1 MMSRE
6 MKKNNT
12 KDNSA
17 ALELLVLQDAVSELR
32 AAESNYNN
40 SYNSYQEDVYFFEM
54 QAAKARI
61 TLITNEKKMNLNRN
75 V

>member
-1 MMSRE
+1 

-12 KDNSA
+12 KDNSKTY
-17 ALELLVLQDAVSELR
+17 ELRELQDAVSELR

-40 SYNSYQEDVYFFEM
+40 SYNSYQEDVYFYEI

-61 TLITNEKKMNLNRN
+61 TLITYEQKMNRVKNM
-75 V
+75 